1 MFYLQNFQKFI
12 ALSNF
17 PKKNNINNNLQFEI
31 FESNNLFA
39 ISPLQ
44 KKELNHSRTSLI
56 EWRENICEYQEK
68 VINNLHKP
76 ISQKSLFKNDDS
88 LDLITINPFL
98 LASFSINFWR
108 SNKSVDKGP
117 AMYFVIDKIKNSEI
131 ILYIGETNCADKRWK
146 GDHDCK
152 NYISNYKEIMSTNN
166 LESNLDIRFFLD
178 VPKEVKLRRKLE
190 RRLIYLW
197 LPPFNKETRD
207 RWTTTFTN
215 I

>member
-1 MFYLQNFQKFI
+1 MSIHPKNHNIDKSLQHE
-12 ALSNF
+12 L
-17 PKKNNINNNLQFEI
+17 

-44 KKELNHSRTSLI
+44 NKELNQSRSSLI
-56 EWRENICEYQEK
+56 EWRKNIYEHQNK
-68 VINNLHKP
+68 VIENFQNP
-76 ISQKSLFKNDDS
+76 IEQSSLFKIEDS
-88 LDLITINPFL
+88 LDSLKINPFL
-98 LASFSINFWR
+98 LKSFSINFWR

-117 AMYFVIDKIKNSEI
+117 AMYFVIETIKTSRI
-131 ILYIGETNCADKRWK
+131 ILYIGETNSADKRWK

-152 NYISNYKEIMSTNN
+152 NYISNYKEIMSNN
-166 LESNLDIRFFLD
+166 KIESNLDIRFFLD

-190 RRLIYLW
+190 KRLIYLW

-215 I
+215 N

>member
-1 MFYLQNFQKFI
+1 MSI
-12 ALSNF
+12 F
-17 PKKNNINNNLQFEI
+17 PKKNNTKKSRQFEI
-31 FESNNLFA
+31 FESSNLFA

-44 KKELNHSRTSLI
+44 KKDLNHSRTSLI
-56 EWRENICEYQEK
+56 QWRENICEYQRK
-68 VINNLHKP
+68 VIGNLHNP
-76 ISQKSLFKNDDS
+76 ISQKSLFKIDDN

-98 LASFSINFWR
+98 LTSFSINFWR

-117 AMYFVIDKIKNSEI
+117 AMYFVIETIKTSKI
-131 ILYIGETNCADKRWK
+131 ILYIGETNSADKRWK

-152 NYISNYKEIMSTNN
+152 NYISNYKETMSNNN

-190 RRLIYLW
+190 KRLIYLW

>member
-1 MFYLQNFQKFI
+1 
-12 ALSNF
+12 LSIS
-17 PKKNNINNNLQFEI
+17 PKKIHIKRNLQFEI
-31 FESNNLFA
+31 FESNEFFP

-44 KKELNHSRTSLI
+44 NKELNLSRSSLI
-56 EWRENICEYQEK
+56 QWRENIYEYQNK
-68 VINNLHKP
+68 VIENIQNP
-76 ISQKSLFKNDDS
+76 NSQNSLFKIEDG
-88 LDLITINPFL
+88 LDLIKINPFL

-117 AMYFVIDKIKNSEI
+117 AMYFVIETTKTSRI
-131 ILYIGETNCADKRWK
+131 ILYIGETNSADKRWK

-152 NYISNYKEIMSTNN
+152 NYISNYKETMSNNN
-166 LESNLDIRFFLD
+166 LETNLDIRFFLD

-190 RRLIYLW
+190 KRLIYLW

-215 I
+215 N